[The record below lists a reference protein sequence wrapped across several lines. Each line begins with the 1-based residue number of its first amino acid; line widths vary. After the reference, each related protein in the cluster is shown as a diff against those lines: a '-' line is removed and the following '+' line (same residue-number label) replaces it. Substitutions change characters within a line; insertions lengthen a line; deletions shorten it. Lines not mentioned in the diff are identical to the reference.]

1 MHGVRQHLSL
11 GEGWTREALMRTAT
25 SRLTLRRPRTL
36 SDALT
41 MLRDEGPLTA
51 IAGCTDVYVGLQFG
65 TLEAQRF
72 IDLWF
77 LDELRGIEQR
87 GDMLRLGALTT
98 YTELIRSPL
107 VQQWLPMLVS
117 AAREIGGRQIQN
129 RGTLGGNI
137 ANASPAGDT
146 LPVFAAADATVVLQC
161 AGHERRVRFTEFYTG
176 YRASV
181 LGGDEL
187 IVAIEVPRIHGRQ
200 WWRKVGPRRAQAISK
215 VMLAAV
221 RPPRAGGQAVPGGVR
236 LALGSVAPT
245 VRRLP
250 KAEAVLGEGGTIEEA
265 CRLLVEEIA
274 PIDDVRS
281 TEDYRRVVSANLVA
295 RFWSDTA

>member
-1 MHGVRQHLSL
+1 
-11 GEGWTREALMRTAT
+11 MRTAT
-25 SRLTLRRPRTL
+25 SRLTLRRPRNLT
-36 SDALT
+36 DALT

-51 IAGCTDVYVGLQFG
+51 IAGCTDIYVGLQFG

-72 IDLWF
+72 VDLWA

-87 GDMLRLGALTT
+87 GDTIRLGALTT
-98 YTELIRSPL
+98 YSELIRSPL

-117 AAREIGGRQIQN
+117 AAREVGGRQIQN

-137 ANASPAGDT
+137 ANSSPAGDT
-146 LPVFAAADATVVLQC
+146 LPVFAAAEATLVLRS
-161 AGHERRVRFTEFYTG
+161 ADNERRIPFAEFYTG

-181 LGGDEL
+181 LRHDEL
-187 IVAIEVPRIHGRQ
+187 IGAIEVPRVHGRQ
-200 WWRKVGPRRAQAISK
+200 WWRKVGARRAQAISK

-221 RPPRAGGQAVPGGVR
+221 RPSPATGGRAADGVR

-250 KAEAVLGEGGTIEEA
+250 RAEAVLGAGGTIDEA
-265 CRLLVEEIA
+265 CRILVEEIE

-281 TEDYRRVVSANLVA
+281 TADYRRTVSANLVA